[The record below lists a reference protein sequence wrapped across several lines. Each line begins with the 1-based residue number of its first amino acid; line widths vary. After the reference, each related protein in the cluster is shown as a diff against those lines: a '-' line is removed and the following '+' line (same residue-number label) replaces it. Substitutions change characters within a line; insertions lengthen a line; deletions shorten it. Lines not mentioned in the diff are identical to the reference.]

1 MIVSVDQLD
10 SLLPSKVGTEFYS
23 LCDLVE
29 LQKGSLVKQL
39 QDFHGS
45 FSSHIKTCLVWC
57 MHWAYCGGFNPFLLL
72 YCRYARGRVTT
83 AYIAK
88 LMSSCFHLTAM
99 WRAVRTA
106 TQSPTG
112 NILFG
117 PTPSSLSFCC
127 CSLQSTGNVCPNQ
140 RSVQIASESNK
151 SSALSSICVNIAFVC
166 VCVTVCV
173 CVCMH

>member
-1 MIVSVDQLD
+1 MD
-10 SLLPSKVGTEFYS
+10 PSPAISRLALYGACIGHTAGGLTPFFY
-23 LCDLVE
+23 
-29 LQKGSLVKQL
+29 
-39 QDFHGS
+39 
-45 FSSHIKTCLVWC
+45 
-57 MHWAYCGGFNPFLLL
+57 L

-166 VCVTVCV
+166 VCYCVCV
-173 CVCMH
+173 CVCACIEGYNPL